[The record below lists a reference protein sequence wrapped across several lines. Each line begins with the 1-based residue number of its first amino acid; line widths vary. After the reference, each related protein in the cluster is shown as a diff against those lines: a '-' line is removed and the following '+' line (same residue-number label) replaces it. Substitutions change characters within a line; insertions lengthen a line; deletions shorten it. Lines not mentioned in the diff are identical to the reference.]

1 MRVIVAGGGD
11 VGRQVAHQLA
21 GSGHQVTVIEADAAR
36 AASLA
41 ADGRLAV
48 VTGDAG
54 HLDVLERAGGLGAD
68 VLVAATA
75 RDEDNLVISMLAK
88 RHLGLP
94 RVVARVNDADARW
107 LFDERSGVDAAISSA
122 MALVLLIEEATRPVA
137 DQQLRELFGGPG

>member
-11 VGRQVAHQLA
+11 VGRQVARQLA
-21 GSGHQVTVIEADAAR
+21 GSGHQVTVIEADAAL

-41 ADGRLAV
+41 ADRRLAV

-68 VLVAATA
+68 VLVVATA
-75 RDEDNLVISMLAK
+75 RDEENLVISMLAK

-137 DQQLRELFGGPG
+137 DQQLRELFGGTP